1 MKSSTVASNTKTG
14 YLSVRS
20 TVPTWLIVNDGT
32 ACQSSVL
39 TTFYNS
45 INPDVVDKGDQIQ
58 LQSTGQYKS
67 VTLNGD
73 NLNQLKPLT
82 LIKNKVSTRTNDNF
96 VVVSTSASLPVT
108 SNSSI
113 NPSLLF
119 VLIGV
124 VFAVLVVLV
133 AIVLIRYRRKATEQT
148 QVHQQVETN
157 V

>member
-1 MKSSTVASNTKTG
+1 M
-14 YLSVRS
+14 
-20 TVPTWLIVNDGT
+20 
-32 ACQSSVL
+32 

-124 VFAVLVVLV
+124 VFAVLIVLV
-133 AIVLIRYRRKATEQT
+133 AIVLIRYRRKTTEQT